1 MKICAKCS
9 ELYSDDSAFCPSDGA
24 ELKRSTDPYL
34 GRTIAA
40 RYRLIKRLGS
50 GGMSV
55 VYLARHVMIER
66 MSAIKILRQ
75 DLGMSPTHRERFL
88 REARAVNRIN
98 HANIVEI
105 TDFGET
111 DGLAYLV
118 MEYVSGDSLQAHV
131 KRGRF
136 AWARAARAAQQI
148 ASALARAHQTGVI
161 HRDLKPE
168 NVLLVP
174 RGDDEMIKLT
184 DFGIAKMI
192 DAPKLTFS
200 EQLFGTP
207 GYIAPEYV
215 EGIPADGR
223 ADLYSLGVVLYEML
237 TGLLPYESRS
247 QADLMLAPLTTAPI
261 PPSTRVEGL
270 SLPPDLES
278 LVLRMLARRAEDRP
292 RDAFEVAD
300 ALGDVLRR
308 FGSTSRRPPPPN
320 AVTNAIPE
328 AGESRPTLTEM
339 AVRPSALPASG
350 QERLTANVGKVPTM
364 NIASRWH
371 GAIGDVDEAI
381 AGARRRGDRKAAD
394 KAAELA
400 SQARTLVANVERASA
415 TVGEQQGRVDRLEA
429 RGRAFRANLGHAI
442 DELVHDRSRERAHA
456 DAVRSRQGTL
466 DGDRAVTG
474 ELAREALLWESAA
487 LEEEG
492 LRAEQL
498 ERDLSFQI
506 ASLQKTL
513 DAENEQLDRE
523 LVEATGALEGSL
535 SALRLLTS
543 ELVRMLD
550 EAAKLVS
557 EGKRP

>member
-1 MKICAKCS
+1 MKICATCS
-9 ELYSDDSAFCPSDGA
+9 ELYSDEAAFCPSDGA
-24 ELKRSTDPYL
+24 ELKRSIDPYL

-55 VYLARHVMIER
+55 VYLARHVMIDR

-118 MEYVSGDSLQAHV
+118 MEYVMGDSLLAHV

-136 AWARAARAAQQI
+136 VWARAARVAQQI
-148 ASALARAHQTGVI
+148 ASALARAHQTGII

-174 RGDDEMIKLT
+174 RGEEEMVKLT

-261 PPSTRVEGL
+261 PPSTRVDGL

-308 FGSTSRRPPPPN
+308 FGSTSRRPPPPSGS
-320 AVTNAIPE
+320 TAIPE
-328 AGESRPTLTEM
+328 AGESRPTLIEM
-339 AVRPSALPASG
+339 TPRASALPASG

-371 GAIGDVDEAI
+371 GAIADVDEAI
-381 AGARRRGDRKAAD
+381 ARARRRGDRKAAD
-394 KAAELA
+394 KAADLA

-415 TVGEQQGRVDRLEA
+415 TVGEHQGRADRLEA

-466 DGDRAVTG
+466 DGDRGATG
-474 ELAREALLWESAA
+474 DLAREALLWETAA

-492 LRAEQL
+492 VRAEQL

-506 ASLQKTL
+506 ATLQKTL
-513 DAENEQLDRE
+513 DGENEQLDRE

-543 ELVRMLD
+543 ELVRLLD

-557 EGKRP
+557 EEKRA